1 MIKSM
6 TGYSKVTISEKGL
19 GISCEIKSLNGR
31 NLELN
36 AKMPRTL
43 NAKEFEIRDIVKENI
58 ARGSVALYINLENEN
73 IKSEF
78 DINKDIASE
87 IYAKLT
93 DLKKTLKVKEAVTLA
108 DLLAFSNQ
116 FVQKTDEQMDIEE
129 HWKSIQKCLKDCLK
143 EHDKMRRK
151 EGTNIQKDMEK
162 RVKNIQDILK
172 NIEIASSTRVQ
183 TEIDRLRQRIA
194 VLLENDEIDD
204 QRLNMELVLMADKY
218 DIAEE
223 TVRLHSHIKH
233 FFDIVKENNPVG
245 QKLNFLL
252 QEMNREVN
260 TIGSKINDAS
270 IAHMVVSAKE
280 EIERI
285 REQVQN
291 VE

>member
-1 MIKSM
+1 M
-6 TGYSKVTISEKGL
+6 TGYSKVAISEDGL
-19 GISCEIKSLNGR
+19 AISCEIKSLNGR

-43 NAKEFEIRDIVKENI
+43 NSKEFEIRDIVKENI
-58 ARGSVALYINLENEN
+58 ARGSVSMFINIERENV
-73 IKSEF
+73 KSEF
-78 DINKDIASE
+78 DINKDIANE
-87 IYAKLT
+87 VFAKLN
-93 DLKKTLKVKEAVTLA
+93 DLKKTLKIKETVTLS

-116 FVQKTDEQMDIEE
+116 FVQKTDEQLEIDL
-129 HWKSIQKCLKDCLK
+129 HWKSIQKCVKESLK

-151 EGTNIQKDMEK
+151 EGGNIQKDIEK

-172 NIEIASSTRVQ
+172 NIEISSATRVQ
-183 TEIDRLRQRIA
+183 TEIDKLRQRIA

-218 DIAEE
+218 DISEE
-223 TVRLHSHIKH
+223 CVRLHSHIKH

-291 VE
+291 IE